1 MVTGAVPET
10 RTAEP
15 VAAGTT
21 MPVDTPVDST
31 EDDTA
36 GETAPEHLW

>member
-10 RTAEP
+10 RMAEP
-15 VAAGTT
+15 VAAGT
-21 MPVDTPVDST
+21 MIPVETPVEGA

-36 GETAPEHLW
+36 GETAPEHL